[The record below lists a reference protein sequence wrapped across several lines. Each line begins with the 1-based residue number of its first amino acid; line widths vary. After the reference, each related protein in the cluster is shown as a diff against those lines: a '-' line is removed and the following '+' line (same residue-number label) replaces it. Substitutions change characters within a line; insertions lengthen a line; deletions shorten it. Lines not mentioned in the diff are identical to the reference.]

1 MTAPRTA
8 QDQHLRDL
16 ATFRLAMDRTDREY
30 AQPAD
35 VDALAH
41 GVNMAHR
48 TKQRRTPRP
57 PAPRPTHRAGGGES
71 EVDLE
76 PCRPESRLT
85 LFGLAGFNAAGAWPG
100 PPDTL
105 VSGVSGKPGEVPIEE
120 MRG

>member
-41 GVNMAHR
+41 GVNLAHR
-48 TKQRRTPRP
+48 SAAHRDHQRRG
-57 PAPRPTHRAGGGES
+57 RPT
-71 EVDLE
+71 V
-76 PCRPESRLT
+76 P
-85 LFGLAGFNAAGAWPG
+85 AAGSRRWTSSPAV
-100 PPDTL
+100 L
-105 VSGVSGKPGEVPIEE
+105 NRVSHYSV
-120 MRG
+120 